1 MYEHLLRLRGMAWD
15 STVAVEFFGEDG
27 VTLGVHPITARE
39 GWDFSIQNW
48 SLWAI
53 ADCRTAR
60 KLGAHWAAFA

>member
-1 MYEHLLRLRGMAWD
+1 MYEHLLRLRGMTWESA
-15 STVAVEFFGEDG
+15 VMVEFFDENEQS
-27 VTLGVHPITARE
+27 LGIYPITARE

-60 KLGAHWAAFA
+60 RLGARWAAFA